1 MKKKIGYTL
10 TEILIIVAI
19 IGMVGALIVPMFG
32 GCQQMSAK
40 SWGGSFTVKLN
51 PGMKLES
58 CTWKEN
64 QLWML
69 TTKRN
74 ETEEPKIHKFIEK
87 STLGLLQGEVI
98 IEEK

>member
-1 MKKKIGYTL
+1 
-10 TEILIIVAI
+10 
-19 IGMVGALIVPMFG
+19 
-32 GCQQMSAK
+32 
-40 SWGGSFTVKLN
+40 
-51 PGMKLES
+51 MKLES

-74 ETEEPKIHKFIEK
+74 ETEEPKIHKFVEK
-87 STLGLLQGEVI
+87 STLGILQGTVT